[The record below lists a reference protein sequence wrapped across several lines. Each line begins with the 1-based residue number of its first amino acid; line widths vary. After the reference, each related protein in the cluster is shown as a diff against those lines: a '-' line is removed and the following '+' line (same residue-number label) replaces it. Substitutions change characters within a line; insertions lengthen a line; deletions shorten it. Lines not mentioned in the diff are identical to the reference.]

1 MAKVRRPIN
10 APASSKIPTELV
22 AIAVIAVAAAA
33 YYYGTKK
40 DDSKPDAGEG
50 AASAYVSSVPAHGP
64 ADAPIVI
71 AKWTDFQ

>member
-10 APASSKIPTELV
+10 APASSKIPKELV
-22 AIAVIAVAAAA
+22 AIAIIAVAAAA
-33 YYYGTKK
+33 YYYGTQK
-40 DDSKPDAGEG
+40 DEAKADAGEG
-50 AASAYVSSVPAHGP
+50 AASAYVTSAAAHGP